1 MNGIERPEE
10 RGKEIR
16 RFALWTV
23 LAVSV
28 CVCIEFSGAH
38 VGALFDRAGM
48 KNAGDMLG
56 GLLHPNVSA
65 EFLQRIAWL
74 SAESLLIGILGT
86 FFAVFIGVALASVA
100 MRVPDLP
107 DPPVRQRLLYRIL
120 GNGARWFAR
129 FILGIFRAVP
139 EIVWAY
145 FFVRLLGL
153 GPGAAVMAI
162 ALTVGG
168 SIGKLYAE
176 LGESVDQKTIHALR
190 ATGAGRWSIYIH
202 GMLPQV
208 QRQWIAYALFRL
220 ECNIRSGTILGVVGA
235 GGLGSEIALSIRY
248 FEFDKLATALLAIVA
263 LVVALEAVGAW
274 LRKKPWTW
282 TFTGAAVGGGMALWL
297 LDIPW
302 RDLLRGNMHMMG
314 DLASVHW
321 DGEAISGIFKTAFP
335 LVTQTIAM
343 AWVATL
349 SSAVIAFWLAP
360 LATSTL
366 ITGSYLTNSY
376 ARRGGGFFA
385 AHALLHTTKAILQ
398 VTRAI
403 PEIMLAL
410 LFVMWVGPGP
420 LAGILA
426 IAVHNIGVM
435 GRLYTDVYEEI
446 ETGPPRA
453 LQSAGTSSLGVWL
466 FCVLPQAYPRMA
478 AFTLYRFEVNV
489 RTTVMVGFVGAGGI
503 GDALNT
509 AISLF
514 HMTDLLVLL
523 LIMIAMVTVIDVFGD
538 HVRKRI
544 LSGSPTSRRWT
555 AVFKRFRRSTTAP
568 N

>member
-1 MNGIERPEE
+1 MNGIERPEQ

-16 RFALWTV
+16 RFGLWTV

-38 VGALFDRAGM
+38 VGAFFDRAGM

-56 GLLHPNVSA
+56 GLLHPNLSP

-86 FFAVFIGVALASVA
+86 FFAVFIGVVLASIA
-100 MRVPDLP
+100 IRVPDLP

-120 GNGARWFAR
+120 GNGARWCAR
-129 FILGIFRAVP
+129 FILGFFRAVP

-176 LGESVDQKTIHALR
+176 LGESVDQKTIQALR
-190 ATGAGRWSIYIH
+190 ATGARRWSIYIH
-202 GMLPQV
+202 GILPQV

-248 FEFDKLATALLAIVA
+248 FEFDKLATALLAILA

-274 LRKKPWTW
+274 LRKKPWSW
-282 TFTGAAVGGGMALWL
+282 TLTGAVVGGGMALWL

-321 DGEAISGIFKTAFP
+321 DGETISGILKTALP
-335 LVTQTIAM
+335 LVAQTIAM
-343 AWVATL
+343 AWAATL

-376 ARRGGGFFA
+376 ARRGGVFFA
-385 AHALLHTTKAILQ
+385 AHALLHTTRAILQ

-466 FCVLPQAYPRMA
+466 FGVLPQAYPRMA

-523 LIMIAMVTVIDVFGD
+523 LIMIAMVTVIDAFGD

-544 LSGSPTSRRWT
+544 LGGSPTRRRWT
-555 AVFKRFRRSTTAP
+555 ALFKRFRRSTTAP

>member
-1 MNGIERPEE
+1 MNGIERK
-10 RGKEIR
+10 GEIR
-16 RFALWTV
+16 RFALWTM
-23 LAVSV
+23 LAVSLGV
-28 CVCIEFSGAH
+28 CMEYSGADA
-38 VGALFDRAGM
+38 GALFDRAGM
-48 KNAGDMLG
+48 KNAGDMLS

-65 EFLQRIAWL
+65 EFLRRIAWL

-107 DPPVRQRLLYRIL
+107 DPPVRQRLIYRFT
-120 GNGARWFAR
+120 GNSARWFAR
-129 FILGIFRAVP
+129 FILGFFRAVP

-176 LGESVDQKTIHALR
+176 LGESVDQSAIHALR

-202 GMLPQV
+202 GILPQV

-248 FEFDKLATALLAIVA
+248 FEFDKLATALLAILA

-274 LRKKPWTW
+274 LRKKPLPWTL
-282 TFTGAAVGGGMALWL
+282 TGAAIGGGLALWL

-302 RDLLRGNMHMMG
+302 RELFHGNRQMMG
-314 DLASVHW
+314 DLASAHW
-321 DGEAISGIFKTAFP
+321 DSEAILGIFKTAFP
-335 LVTQTIAM
+335 LAAQTIAM

-349 SSAVIAFWLAP
+349 SSALIAFWLAP

-366 ITGSYLTNSY
+366 TTGSYLTNSY
-376 ARRGGGFFA
+376 PRRGCGFLA
-385 AHALLHTTKAILQ
+385 AHALLHTTRAILQ
-398 VTRAI
+398 VTRAM

-410 LFVMWVGPGP
+410 LFVMWVGPGS

-453 LQSAGTSSLGVWL
+453 LQSAGASSLGVWL
-466 FCVLPQAYPRMA
+466 FGVLPQARPQIT

-489 RTTVMVGFVGAGGI
+489 RATAMVGFVGAGGI
-503 GDALNT
+503 GDSLNT

-514 HMTDLLVLL
+514 HLTDLLVLL
-523 LIMIAMVTVIDVFGD
+523 LIMIAMVTVIDAFGD
-538 HVRKRI
+538 GVRKRI
-544 LSGSPTSRRWT
+544 IGGSPASTNWT
-555 AVFKRFRRSTTAP
+555 AVFRRSRQSTIT
-568 N
+568 

>member
-1 MNGIERPEE
+1 MNGIERK
-10 RGKEIR
+10 REIR
-16 RFALWTV
+16 RFALWTL
-23 LAVSV
+23 LAVSLGV
-28 CVCIEFSGAH
+28 CMEFSGADI
-38 VGALFDRAGM
+38 GALFDRAGM
-48 KNAGDMLG
+48 KNAGDMLS

-65 EFLQRIAWL
+65 EFLRRIAWL

-107 DPPVRQRLLYRIL
+107 DPPVRQRLIYRFT
-120 GNGARWFAR
+120 GNSARWFVR
-129 FILGIFRAVP
+129 FILGFFRAVP

-168 SIGKLYAE
+168 SVGKLYAE
-176 LGESVDQKTIHALR
+176 LGESVDQSAIHALR

-202 GMLPQV
+202 GILPQV

-248 FEFDKLATALLAIVA
+248 FEFDKLATALLAILA

-274 LRKKPWTW
+274 LRKKPLPWTL
-282 TFTGAAVGGGMALWL
+282 TGAAIGGGLALWL

-302 RDLLRGNMHMMG
+302 RELFHGNRQMMG
-314 DLASVHW
+314 DLASAHW
-321 DGEAISGIFKTAFP
+321 DNEAILGIFKTAFP
-335 LVTQTIAM
+335 LAAQTIAM

-349 SSAVIAFWLAP
+349 SSALIAFWLAP

-366 ITGSYLTNSY
+366 TTGSYLTNSY
-376 ARRGGGFFA
+376 ARRGCGFLA
-385 AHALLHTTKAILQ
+385 AHALLHTTRAILQ
-398 VTRAI
+398 VTRAM

-410 LFVMWVGPGP
+410 LFVMWVGPGS

-453 LQSAGTSSLGVWL
+453 LQSAGASSLGVWL
-466 FCVLPQAYPRMA
+466 FSVLPQARPRMA

-489 RTTVMVGFVGAGGI
+489 RATAMVGFVGAGGI
-503 GDALNT
+503 GDSLNT

-514 HMTDLLVLL
+514 HLTDLLVLL
-523 LIMIAMVTVIDVFGD
+523 LIMIVMVTVIDAFGD
-538 HVRKRI
+538 WVRKRI
-544 LSGSPTSRRWT
+544 LGKSPSSPKWT
-555 AVFKRFRRSTTAP
+555 AVFRRSRRSTIT
-568 N
+568 

>member
-1 MNGIERPEE
+1 MNGIERK
-10 RGKEIR
+10 REIR
-16 RFALWTV
+16 RFTLWTL
-23 LAVSV
+23 LAVSL
-28 CVCIEFSGAH
+28 CVCMEFSGANA
-38 VGALFDRAGM
+38 GALFDRAGM

-65 EFLQRIAWL
+65 EFLRRIAWL

-107 DPPVRQRLLYRIL
+107 DPPVRQRLLYRIA
-120 GNGARWFAR
+120 GNSARWFAR
-129 FILGIFRAVP
+129 FILGVFRAVP

-176 LGESVDQKTIHALR
+176 LGESVDQSAIHALR

-202 GMLPQV
+202 GILPQV

-248 FEFDKLATALLAIVA
+248 FEFDKLATALLAILA

-274 LRKKPWTW
+274 LRKKPLPWTL
-282 TFTGAAVGGGMALWL
+282 TGAAIGGGLALWL

-302 RDLLRGNMHMMG
+302 RELFHGNRHMMG
-314 DLASVHW
+314 DLASAHW
-321 DGEAISGIFKTAFP
+321 DSEAILGIFKTAFP
-335 LVTQTIAM
+335 LVAQTIAM

-349 SSAVIAFWLAP
+349 SSALIAFWLAP

-366 ITGSYLTNSY
+366 TTGSYLTNSY
-376 ARRGGGFFA
+376 ARRGCGFLA
-385 AHALLHTTKAILQ
+385 AHALLHTTRAILQ
-398 VTRAI
+398 VTRAM

-453 LQSAGTSSLGVWL
+453 LQSAGASSLGVWL
-466 FCVLPQAYPRMA
+466 FSVLPQARPQIT

-489 RTTVMVGFVGAGGI
+489 RATAMVGFVGAGGI

-514 HMTDLLVLL
+514 HLTDLLVLL
-523 LIMIAMVTVIDVFGD
+523 LIMIAMVTMIDAFGD
-538 HVRKRI
+538 WVRKRI
-544 LSGSPTSRRWT
+544 LGGSSSSPKWT
-555 AVFKRFRRSTTAP
+555 ALFRRSRRSISTP
-568 N
+568 M